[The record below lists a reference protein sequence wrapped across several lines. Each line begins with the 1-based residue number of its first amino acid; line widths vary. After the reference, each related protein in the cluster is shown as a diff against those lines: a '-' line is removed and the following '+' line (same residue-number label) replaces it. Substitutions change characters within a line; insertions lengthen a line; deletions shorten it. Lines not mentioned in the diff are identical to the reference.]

1 MAEYLRELEEEKRR
15 IEKSLL
21 NFALTLGKAK
31 NDNRNCEKSI
41 KIFFDTF
48 ETRSNMINELL
59 ANS

>member
-1 MAEYLRELEEEKRR
+1 MAKYLRELEEEKRR

-21 NFALTLGKAK
+21 NFALTLGKARNEK
-31 NDNRNCEKSI
+31 KNCEKSI

-59 ANS
+59 SNS